1 MVATTV
7 LGWHGL
13 VLSFI
18 FLAMLVMMGAGRG
31 HTTIAALWNQGAKRS
46 REGTEPPIQEGV
58 ALPSWLK
65 LSESF
70 IGILP
75 IF

>member
-46 REGTEPPIQEGV
+46 REGTEPHPGQGGQ
-58 ALPSWLK
+58 ADPNR
-65 LSESF
+65 
-70 IGILP
+70 
-75 IF
+75 